1 MFVHQPVVIL
11 PNLEIPM
18 RDGTILRADLYR
30 PQKDGRYPTLLS
42 RTPYNKSMANGM
54 GNSAVR
60 FAAAGY
66 CVLLQDCRGRFS
78 SDGDFNPFFQEI
90 NDGYDS
96 VEWAAA
102 QPWST
107 GKIGMFGPSYV
118 GATQWLA
125 AAARPPHLAAIVPSV
140 TASDYYDGWT
150 YQGGAFLLEFNLTW
164 TLGNLA
170 LAGAQRLK
178 LDPKERAALTQ
189 RFLQHIDSPAE
200 TMAMVPLSN
209 APVITD
215 PGIAPYYRDWLAHPE
230 RSDYWERINIA
241 RHHAGITVPALN
253 VGGWFDLF
261 LRGTLQNY
269 TGMRAGGGSPDARSG
284 QRLIIGPWS
293 HTTPLFGPIQGE
305 VPFGMQSLGA
315 ANDLDGQA
323 IRWFDYWL
331 KGEKNGVLDG
341 PPVRIF
347 TLGAHR
353 WRTAA
358 DWPLPGTKYVAWHLH
373 SLGRANTSNGDGLL
387 DTRPPTA
394 EPPDTFLYDPRRP
407 VPTRGGAVFTR
418 GGAYDQ
424 RGVELRDDILVY
436 TSPPLEKDMEVTGPL
451 SVTLWASSSA
461 EDTDFTAKLVDVSP
475 TGFAMNLADNI
486 LRARYRN
493 GMHKAEMLKPGVP
506 YAFTIDLLGTSNL
519 FKKGHR
525 IRVEIASSNFPRF
538 DRHPNTG
545 GVLAEATEMRPALQT
560 VYHDASRPSHIV
572 LPVVDN

>member
-1 MFVHQPVVIL
+1 MFVHQPVLIL

-30 PQKDGRYPTLLS
+30 PQAEGRYPTLLS

-78 SDGDFNPFFQEI
+78 SDGDFTPFFQEI
-90 NDGYDS
+90 DDGYDS

-102 QPWST
+102 QSWST
-107 GKIGMFGPSYV
+107 GKVGMFGPSYV

-140 TASDYYDGWT
+140 TASDYYDGWI

-178 LDPKERAALTQ
+178 LDPKERAALMQ
-189 RFLQHIDSPAE
+189 RFLQHIDSPTE
-200 TMAMVPLSN
+200 TMSTLPLSS
-209 APVITD
+209 APVISD
-215 PGIAPYYRDWLAHPE
+215 PGIAPYYRDWLGHPE

-241 RHHAGITVPALN
+241 RHHANIAVPALN

-269 TGMRAGGGSPDARSG
+269 TGMRAGGGSSDARNG
-284 QRLIIGPWS
+284 QRLIVGPWS

-347 TLGAHR
+347 TMGAHR

-373 SLGRANTSNGDGLL
+373 SHGRANTSNGDGLL
-387 DTRPPTA
+387 DTHPPAA

-424 RGVELRDDILVY
+424 RGVELRDDVLVY

-493 GMHKAEMLKPGVP
+493 GMHKAEMLKPGNP

-545 GVLAEATEMRPALQT
+545 GALAEATDMRPALQT
-560 VYHDASRPSHIV
+560 VYHDASHPSHIV
-572 LPVVDN
+572 LPVVDS